1 RHDAR
6 APAAFVLFVPKVIP
20 MKAVALI
27 ALTCLALTACGGG
40 DDNSSPAASGGSGTT
55 NNGGSGG
62 TGGTPTTGTS
72 DGNSGSPTASNVE
85 CDPVYQQGDTVQ
97 LHMYTQA
104 TAQSPAVDNGVYT
117 RTFAPA
123 TFEGVALTQQAETTT
138 GSPIQ
143 TNHYY
148 LVGNGV
154 RTNYGGEVYSG
165 STLALRDVNSPP
177 YVETIGLTGSETVN
191 YVDTPVFPSGGAQTS
206 VSIQRTY
213 VARET
218 VSLRNGKVFANAC
231 HYHTTET
238 FTNPALT
245 SKTIADD
252 WLAPGVGMVK
262 SIADV
267 GGTQIIT
274 RELESA
280 TVGGKSY

>member
-1 RHDAR
+1 
-6 APAAFVLFVPKVIP
+6 

-40 DDNSSPAASGGSGTT
+40 DDNSSPASSGGSGTS

-62 TGGTPTTGTS
+62 SGGTPTTGTS
-72 DGNSGSPTASNVE
+72 GGNPGSPTASNVE

-104 TAQSPAVDNGVYT
+104 TSQSPSVDNGVYT
-117 RTFAPA
+117 RTYAPA
-123 TFEGVALTQQAETTT
+123 TFDGVALTQQAETTT

-154 RTNYGGEVYSG
+154 RTYYGSEVYSG
-165 STLALRDVNSPP
+165 GTLALRDVNSPP
-177 YVETIGLTGSETVN
+177 YVETIGLAGSETVN
-191 YVDTPVFPSGGAQTS
+191 YVDTPVVPSGGAQTS

-213 VARET
+213 VTRET

-231 HYHTTET
+231 HYQTTET
-238 FTNPALT
+238 TANQAVTTKT
-245 SKTIADD
+245 SADD
-252 WLAPGVGMVK
+252 WLAPGVGLVK
-262 SIADV
+262 SIANV

-274 RELESA
+274 RELEAA

>member
-1 RHDAR
+1 
-6 APAAFVLFVPKVIP
+6 
-20 MKAVALI
+20 MKGVALI
-27 ALTCLALTACGGG
+27 ALTCLALTACGG
-40 DDNSSPAASGGSGTT
+40 DDNSSPAASGGSGTS

-62 TGGTPTTGTS
+62 NGPSGGTPATGTPDGNS
-72 DGNSGSPTASNVE
+72 GNSGSPTASNVE

-97 LHMYTQA
+97 LRMYTQA
-104 TAQSPAVDNGVYT
+104 TSQSPAVDNGVYT
-117 RTFAPA
+117 RTYAPA
-123 TFEGVALTQQAETTT
+123 TFGGVALTQQAETTT

-177 YVETIGLTGSETVN
+177 YVETIGLAGSETVN
-191 YVDTPVFPSGGAQTS
+191 YVDTPVFPSGGVQTS
-206 VSIQRTY
+206 VSIERAY

-238 FTNPALT
+238 FTNSALT

-252 WLAPGVGMVK
+252 WLAPGVGLVK

-267 GGTQIIT
+267 GGSQIIT